1 MTHHLKLTAPA
12 SSDPGF
18 SGPGFSGPSTFSPG
32 FSRIGGMAALGFAA
46 MITLSN
52 AIMVPAGLPLT
63 GAGPG
68 EVTAFFA
75 TQGTAVGIGSA
86 LAPGGWILATLFGA
100 GALVALR
107 RSERDRGDAWSLL
120 GLAGL
125 VLQNVTFAGVVAT
138 RLALTSTA
146 PHDPSATVGL
156 WALHDAVFTLNGT
169 FLALALVG
177 LSVGGL
183 RAGLIRPWHG
193 TLGLL
198 AAVLQ
203 FSSATL
209 AHWVVDDDGALALL
223 GLAGWLIWVVWIVAY
238 GITLIR
244 QNGEASRP
252 EVRR

>member
-1 MTHHLKLTAPA
+1 MTRQSKLANI
-12 SSDPGF
+12 GF
-18 SGPGFSGPSTFSPG
+18 SW
-32 FSRIGGMAALGFAA
+32 IGGMAAIGFAA

-52 AIMVPAGLPLT
+52 AMMVPAGLPLT
-63 GAGPG
+63 GAEIGK
-68 EVTAFFA
+68 VTEFFA
-75 TQGTAVGIGSA
+75 EEGTAVGIGSA
-86 LAPGGWILATLFGA
+86 LAPAAWILATLFGA

-107 RSERDRGDAWSLL
+107 RSERDRGEAWSLL

-125 VLQNVTFAGVVAT
+125 ALQNVTFAGVIAT

-146 PHDPSATVGL
+146 PHDPSATTAL

-169 FLALALVG
+169 FLALALLG

-183 RAGLIRPWHG
+183 RTGVIRPWHG

-198 AAVLQ
+198 AAALQ

-209 AHWVVDDDGALALL
+209 AHWAIGNGGALGLL
-223 GLAGWLIWVVWIVAY
+223 GLAGWLLWVVWIVAY

-244 QNGEASRP
+244 HSPGTP
-252 EVRR
+252 VRRSPSGQTSAAPA

>member
-1 MTHHLKLTAPA
+1 MTQQSKLAA
-12 SSDPGF
+12 V
-18 SGPGFSGPSTFSPG
+18 G
-32 FSRIGGMAALGFAA
+32 FSRIGGMAAIGFAA

-52 AIMVPAGLPLT
+52 VIMVPAGLPLT
-63 GAGPG
+63 GA
-68 EVTAFFA
+68 EASKVTEFFA

-86 LAPGGWILATLFGA
+86 LAPAAWILATVFGA
-100 GALVALR
+100 GALIALR
-107 RSERDRGDAWSLL
+107 RSERDRNEAWSLL

-125 VLQNVTFAGVVAT
+125 ALQNVTFAGVIAT

-146 PHDPSATVGL
+146 PHDPSATAAL

-169 FLALALVG
+169 FLALALLG

-183 RAGLIRPWHG
+183 RTGLIRPWHG

-198 AAVLQ
+198 AAALQ

-209 AHWVVDDDGALALL
+209 AHWVIDDDGAMGLL
-223 GLAGWLIWVVWIVAY
+223 GLVGWLMWVVWTVVY

-244 QNGEASRP
+244 QKP
-252 EVRR
+252 TTPLRRSTHDHTCAVPA